1 MRKSLTQS
9 QFFETQSTQMRS
21 DHTAIKMQTD
31 KSTTMKNNLGVW
43 CKAVLVCLM
52 VMAINPLQAQEQ
64 TELIADFE
72 LTLTEAIQLSLAN
85 NPDINRALLATQD
98 SDELVRI
105 AYSEI
110 YPEITSSINYTRNVE
125 IPVTFVPGEFF
136 GGAPGTLIPVEFGTD
151 NNWQGGF
158 TVNQTLFRGETIIG
172 LSSASIFRTVQLEN
186 YRSVSQQIVTQTRI
200 AFYQVLVAKEQLRLQ
215 EAQISRL
222 EQNLRENERRRN
234 AGLIDEYAVL
244 QIQVQLSNQ
253 RPLLIEAEYAVL
265 EAYRNLKLVLG
276 LPYQLDFEVMGNL
289 NTYDIVASDVTD
301 SSNEEIKDIDQTN
314 PFTYQNEMLETAS
327 FADFRGDMRVLD
339 AQINLKDQ
347 EITAVRS
354 RFLPTLSATY
364 NLQWSSSEPDAPNF
378 FENEVRFQTLGI
390 NLSLPLFEGF
400 SRNADVQRVLIERK
414 DLDEQYRAATLN
426 AQNEVASSSEDLN
439 MAFETASARQI
450 ALEQAQEGYERAQ
463 LRLENG
469 LGSQIEVTEAEVQ
482 VRQAEVNYA
491 VMVFNYLTA
500 KAQYDLATGKV
511 PFVDTEILK

>member
-1 MRKSLTQS
+1 
-9 QFFETQSTQMRS
+9 
-21 DHTAIKMQTD
+21 MQND
-31 KSTTMKNNLGVW
+31 KEITMNNKLGVW
-43 CKAVLVCLM
+43 YKAVLLCVISFSF
-52 VMAINPLQAQEQ
+52 INIQAQEQ

-72 LTLTEAIQLSLAN
+72 LTLSEAIQLSLAN
-85 NPDINRALLATQD
+85 NPNINRALLATQD
-98 SDELVRI
+98 SDELVKI

-186 YRSVSQQIVTQTRI
+186 YRSVSQQIVTQTRL

-215 EAQISRL
+215 EAQIDRL
-222 EQNLRENERRRN
+222 EQNLNENERRRD

-276 LPYQLDFEVMGNL
+276 LPYQLEFEVKGNL
-289 NTYDIVASDVTD
+289 NAYDILAEVASDE
-301 SSNEEIKDIDQTN
+301 SNRDIKDVDRSN
-314 PFTYQNEMLETAS
+314 PFTYQNSVLDDAS
-327 FADFRGDMRVLD
+327 LAQFRGDMRILD
-339 AQINLKDQ
+339 AQINLKDR
-347 EITAVRS
+347 EITATRS
-354 RFLPTLSATY
+354 RFLPTISATY
-364 NLQWSSSEPDAPNF
+364 NLQWSASEPDAPNF
-378 FENEVRFQTLGI
+378 FENEVRFQTLGL

-414 DLDEQYRAATLN
+414 DLDEQYRAAALT

-439 MAFETASARQI
+439 MAFETASARKI

-463 LRLENG
+463 LRFENG
-469 LGSQIEVTEAEVQ
+469 LGSQLEVTDAEVQ

-500 KAQYDLATGKV
+500 KAQYDLAIGKV

>member
-1 MRKSLTQS
+1 
-9 QFFETQSTQMRS
+9 
-21 DHTAIKMQTD
+21 
-31 KSTTMKNNLGVW
+31 MKKNLGVW
-43 CKAVLVCLM
+43 CTSALVVFASFSL
-52 VMAINPLQAQEQ
+52 NQLKAQER

-85 NPDINRALLATQD
+85 NPDINRALLATKD
-98 SDELVRI
+98 SDQLVKI

-136 GGAPGTLIPVEFGTD
+136 GGQPGTLIPVEFGTD

-172 LSSASIFRTVQLEN
+172 LSSATIFRTVQLEN
-186 YRSVSQQIVTQTRI
+186 FRSVSQQIVTQTRI
-200 AFYQVLVAKEQLRLQ
+200 AYYQVLVAKEQLRLQ
-215 EAQISRL
+215 QAQIDRL
-222 EQNLRENERRRN
+222 EQNLNENERRRD

-244 QIQVQLSNQ
+244 QIQVQLNNQ

-276 LPYQLDFEVMGNL
+276 LPYQLEFEVIGDL
-289 NTYDIVASDVTD
+289 NEFDILAEG
-301 SSNEEIKDIDQTN
+301 SSNGSNDDLKKIDQLN
-314 PFTYQNEMLETAS
+314 PFNYQEELISGDILARN
-327 FADFRGDMRVLD
+327 RGDMRVLD
-339 AQINLKDQ
+339 AQLNLKNQ

-354 RFLPTLSATY
+354 RFLPTVSATY
-364 NLQWSSSEPDAPNF
+364 NLQWSAAEPDAPNF
-378 FENEVRFQTLGI
+378 FENEVRFQTLGF
-390 NLSLPLFEGF
+390 NVSLPLFEGF

-414 DLDEQYRAATLN
+414 DLNEQYRAATLN
-426 AQNEVASSSEDLN
+426 AQNEVASSSEDIS
-439 MAFETASARQI
+439 MAFETANARKI

-463 LRLENG
+463 LRFENG

-500 KAQYDLATGKV
+500 KAQYDLATGIV
-511 PFVDTEILK
+511 PFVDTDIID

>member
-1 MRKSLTQS
+1 ML
-9 QFFETQSTQMRS
+9 MRS
-21 DHTAIKMQTD
+21 DHIAKKMQ
-31 KSTTMKNNLGVW
+31 NNKIISMNNKLGVW
-43 CKAVLVCLM
+43 CKAAFLLM
-52 VMAINPLQAQEQ
+52 VSISFTSLQAQEQ
-64 TELIADFE
+64 TELIADFK
-72 LTLTEAIQLSLAN
+72 LSLSEAIQLSLAN
-85 NPDINRALLATQD
+85 NPDINRALLATKD
-98 SDELVRI
+98 SDELVKI

-172 LSSASIFRTVQLEN
+172 LSSATIFKTVQEEN
-186 YRSVSQQIVTQTRI
+186 YRLVSQQIVTQTRI
-200 AFYQVLVAKEQLRLQ
+200 AFYQVLVANEQLRLQ
-215 EAQISRL
+215 EAQIGRL
-222 EQNLRENERRRN
+222 EQNLSENERRRD

-253 RPLLIEAEYAVL
+253 RPQLIEAQYSVL

-276 LPYQLDFEVMGNL
+276 LPYQLEFEVTGNL
-289 NTYDIVASDVTD
+289 NSFDILADEASEQV
-301 SSNEEIKDIDQTN
+301 NEDIKAIDQSN
-314 PFTYQNEMLETAS
+314 PFTYQNEVIDNMVLAQ
-327 FADFRGDMRVLD
+327 FRGDMRVLD
-339 AQINLKDQ
+339 AQMNLKDR

-354 RFLPTLSATY
+354 RFLPTISATY
-364 NLQWSSSEPDAPNF
+364 NLQWSASEPDAPNF
-378 FENEVRFQTLGI
+378 FENDVRFQTLGF

-414 DLDEQYRAATLN
+414 DLDEQYRAASLI

-439 MAFETASARQI
+439 MAFETASARKI
-450 ALEQAQEGYERAQ
+450 ALDQAQEGYERAQ

-469 LGSQIEVTEAEVQ
+469 LGSQIEVTDAEVQ

-500 KAQYDLATGKV
+500 KAQYDLAIGKV
-511 PFVDTEILK
+511 PFVDTEITN